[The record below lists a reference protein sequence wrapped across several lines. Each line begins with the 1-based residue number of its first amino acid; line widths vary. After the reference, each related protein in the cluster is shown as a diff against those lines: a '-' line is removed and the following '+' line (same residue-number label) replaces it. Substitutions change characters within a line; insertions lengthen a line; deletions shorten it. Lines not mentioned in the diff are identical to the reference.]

1 MSKRPSLRP
10 ADEEGPRF
18 GLLEAG
24 LWMLG
29 TMLAFSL
36 VVMLIGAT
44 SPDALKDLVML
55 GGLSAI
61 AFLLAS
67 ALLLGPAGRPNTLA
81 FRPVPAFLV
90 LVSFFCGALSQIPA
104 RRIAMLM
111 ESISPS
117 PPSEIAERAAMLR
130 PTSVTHGVMLAV
142 ILVVLVPLAEEVFF
156 RGAIFGSLRQ
166 GGKTLLAAATIS
178 GVGFLLSHLEPKL
191 WPALGVVAAVL
202 SALRGLSGSL
212 VPSLAFHVGFNGFAV
227 LDGTFEL
234 FGPPEHFSLSG
245 EPELWIS
252 MGVVLTLAV
261 LLLFMARDPKSRAR
275 RALDG
280 GPS

>member
-1 MSKRPSLRP
+1 MRP
-10 ADEEGPRF
+10 AGDEGPRF

-36 VVMLIGAT
+36 VVMLLGAIA
-44 SPDALKDLVML
+44 PGALKDLVML

-67 ALLLGPAGRPNTLA
+67 ALLLGRAGRPNTLA

-90 LVSFFCGALSQIPA
+90 LVSFGCGALSQIPA
-104 RRIAMLM
+104 RRIALLM
-111 ESISPS
+111 ETLSPS
-117 PPSEIAERAAMLR
+117 PPSELAERAAMLR
-130 PTSVTHGVMLAV
+130 PTSLTHGVLLALV
-142 ILVVLVPLAEEVFF
+142 LVVLVPLAEEVFF

-166 GGKTLLAAATIS
+166 GGKTLLAAAAIS
-178 GVGFLLSHLEPKL
+178 GFGFLLSHLEPKL
-191 WPALGVVAAVL
+191 WPALFVVAAVL
-202 SALRGLSGSL
+202 SALRALTGSL
-212 VPSLAFHVGFNGFAV
+212 VPSLAFHIGFNGFAV

-234 FGPPEHFSLSG
+234 FGPPERFTLSG

-252 MGVVLTLAV
+252 VGVAFALGA
-261 LLLFMARDPKSRAR
+261 LFLFAARDRKSRGR
-275 RALDG
+275 RALDRG
-280 GPS
+280 VL